1 MNHLGALAAVAVG
14 LVGMIAWEVSDGP
27 PAADVPPPPP
37 PTAQTASRASAP
49 AVDRVGEWVAT
60 ALARP
65 LFSPDRR
72 PASVAVTVA
81 TAGPSGLPR
90 LTGILVGPSE
100 RSAIFA
106 AAGRNPIVVHEG
118 GRIDAYTV
126 MSIEAGEVR
135 LRGPDGVR
143 ILHPTFQSRVDSTT
157 QISVP
162 AQQFLG
168 QAAVP
173 R

>member
-1 MNHLGALAAVAVG
+1 MNHLGSVIALALG
-14 LVGMIAWEVSDGP
+14 LVGIIAWEVSGDP
-27 PAADVPPPPP
+27 PAEGMSPPPLAAP
-37 PTAQTASRASAP
+37 AASPASVP
-49 AVDRVGEWVAT
+49 AVDRERGWVAT

-72 PASVAVTVA
+72 PSAVAA

-90 LTGILVGPSE
+90 LTGTLVSPSE

-106 AAGRNPIVVHEG
+106 AVGHIPIVVHEG

-126 MSIEAGEVR
+126 MSIEAGLVR
-135 LRGPDGVR
+135 LRGPDGMR
-143 ILHPTFQSRVDSTT
+143 ILHPTFQPGIENTTRV
-157 QISVP
+157 SVP
-162 AQQFLG
+162 SQQILG

>member
-1 MNHLGALAAVAVG
+1 MNHLGALVALALG
-14 LVGMIAWEVSDGP
+14 LVGIIAWEVSDIPP
-27 PAADVPPPPP
+27 PADVTPPPPP
-37 PTAQTASRASAP
+37 AAPMASRASAP
-49 AVDRVGEWVAT
+49 AADREREWVAT

-72 PASVAVTVA
+72 PSSVAATVA

-90 LTGILVGPSE
+90 LTGTLVGPSE

-126 MSIEAGEVR
+126 MSIEAGQVR
-135 LRGPDGVR
+135 LRGPDGMR
-143 ILHPTFQSRVDSTT
+143 ILHPTFQPGVDNTTRV
-157 QISVP
+157 SVP
-162 AQQFLG
+162 AQQLLG